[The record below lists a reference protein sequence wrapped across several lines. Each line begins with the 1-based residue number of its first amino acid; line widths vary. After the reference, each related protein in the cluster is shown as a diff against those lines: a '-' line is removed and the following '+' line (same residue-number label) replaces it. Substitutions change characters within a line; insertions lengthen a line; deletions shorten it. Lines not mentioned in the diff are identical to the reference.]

1 MRVKYKQGV
10 AAPKQQESRA
20 KMLAKPEKSRKTRDV
35 THAGFF
41 FYSIKVTEVPI
52 MRLLYR

>member
-20 KMLAKPEKSRKTRDV
+20 KMLANPEKSRKTRDV

-41 FYSIKVTEVPI
+41 STASRSLKF
-52 MRLLYR
+52 LL